1 MVFNIRILVYRGI
14 FVNNE
19 IFLSKVIFVFF
30 LKNVVNIRIFV
41 YKWIFVNKE
50 ILSMKGFFSKKC
62 CQY

>member
-30 LKNVVNIRIFV
+30 LKNVVNIRFFV
-41 YKWIFVNKE
+41 YQGNFFNKGMFVN
-50 ILSMKGFFSKKC
+50 
-62 CQY
+62 